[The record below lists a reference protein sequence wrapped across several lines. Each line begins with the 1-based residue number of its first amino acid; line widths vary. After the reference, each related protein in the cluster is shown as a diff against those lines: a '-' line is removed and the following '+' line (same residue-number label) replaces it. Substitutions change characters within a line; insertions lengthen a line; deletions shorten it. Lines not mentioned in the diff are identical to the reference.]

1 MSRRH
6 THPVYVGEN
15 NAPEPPEVP
24 IPIAQNQP
32 QPIEV
37 AHVNLANEQELQ
49 LAPVERI
56 DDVVGNEEI
65 DELMP
70 GDQIDVACE
79 VEVANQIDPNVQMAL
94 DFQMAQD
101 LHLAF
106 TLEMEDFVAI
116 QEKPPRKVRRPRT
129 NSAVELFQVQWL
141 PSKHS
146 SRRSARM
153 RRNRFYLCRLHISLL
168 IDYEGKTR
176 KTSVS
181 MYIT

>member
-129 NSAVELFQVQWL
+129 
-141 PSKHS
+141 K
-146 SRRSARM
+146 RSTARLNYFKCSGC
-153 RRNRFYLCRLHISLL
+153 RRNIQADDLPECEE
-168 IDYEGKTR
+168 IDFICADC
-176 KTSVS
+176 TSH
-181 MYIT
+181 Y